1 MNSYCSLE
9 NIFFWTLSNI
19 CNSVREHYFMRQ
31 LQTKWHIF
39 RWSLFYN
46 ELVFACYNYYAPYE
60 WIYFQQTT
68 HRVTYVKLHSFE
80 LNWLFVLWIKFT
92 VCALNWIDCLC
103 FELNWLF
110 VLWIDLTVC
119 TFVLWI
125 ELTFCINITFIANSW
140 TLSPAQTGW
149 VWASTNPIQK
159 STACHYWCNL

>member
-92 VCALNWIDCLC
+92 VCALNWFDRLYVCA
-103 FELNWLF
+103 LNWIDFLYKHYLHSKF
-110 VLWIDLTVC
+110 VNSVSSPDRMSMGIYKSYTK
-119 TFVLWI
+119 
-125 ELTFCINITFIANSW
+125 INSVSLLMQLVTR
-140 TLSPAQTGW
+140 
-149 VWASTNPIQK
+149 
-159 STACHYWCNL
+159 NLMIF